1 LFPLSMQVIA
11 PVAHEVMP
19 TLQMLGLF
27 VHETPA
33 VHDTQLPVLLQTMLP
48 PHTVPAGFCVL
59 LLHTIVPV
67 LQLVTP
73 V

>member
-1 LFPLSMQVIA
+1 MHVIV
-11 PVAHEVMP
+11 PVLQEVMP

-27 VHETPA
+27 VHDTPA
-33 VHDTQLPVLLQTMLP
+33 VQETQLPVLLQTMFGP
-48 PHTVPAGFCVL
+48 QAVPAAFWVL

-67 LQLVTP
+67 LQLLTP